1 MRATVVVLD
10 ALVYVPALFMFSR
23 TWQASR
29 SKRTQV
35 FRVDFLILHV
45 LRYYRSPQELAFL
58 TLILQPALLLI
69 DFGHFQYNSVM
80 LGKLITTYHDN
91 KGESSCLV
99 CRSYAPFSQFFC
111 YWTRSHGSIF
121 FRSESWFQANDF
133 VLCTCNWLVAS
144 CKMLVLRPY

>member
-1 MRATVVVLD
+1 MALDTSRGIESPESKLFMRTTVVVLD

-35 FRVDFLILHV
+35 FQIDFSMLHV
-45 LRYYRSPQELAFL
+45 LRFYWFQQELAFL

-80 LGKLITTYHDN
+80 LGRFTITFHYDKEKLM
-91 KGESSCLV
+91 SRLQAL
-99 CRSYAPFSQFFC
+99 RSFL
-111 YWTRSHGSIF
+111 SIF
-121 FRSESWFQANDF
+121 SLLDKISWEHSFSF
-133 VLCTCNWLVAS
+133 
-144 CKMLVLRPY
+144 

>member
-1 MRATVVVLD
+1 MRTTVVVLD

-35 FRVDFLILHV
+35 FRVNFLMLHV
-45 LRYYRSPQELAFL
+45 LIYYRFPQELAFL

-80 LGKLITTYHDN
+80 LGKFTFTLYDGWGKLMSII
-91 KGESSCLV
+91 LQAL
-99 CRSYAPFSQFFC
+99 RSFLSIFSLLDKISWEQFF
-111 YWTRSHGSIF
+111 SS
-121 FRSESWFQANDF
+121 
-133 VLCTCNWLVAS
+133 
-144 CKMLVLRPY
+144 

>member
-1 MRATVVVLD
+1 MALDTSRGIESPESKLFMRTTVVVLD

-35 FRVDFLILHV
+35 FRVDFLMLHV
-45 LRYYRSPQELAFL
+45 LKYYRFSQELALL

-80 LGKLITTYHDN
+80 LGNFTVTFHD
-91 KGESSCLV
+91 
-99 CRSYAPFSQFFC
+99 
-111 YWTRSHGSIF
+111 
-121 FRSESWFQANDF
+121 D
-133 VLCTCNWLVAS
+133 
-144 CKMLVLRPY
+144 